1 MQVIL
6 SESAL
11 LQQYNSFPQ
20 ELQLAVS
27 AYIELLAEKY
37 DKLVNTTPEKK
48 KRQFGIGKGIVN
60 YMSPDFDEAIEDLS
74 DKMF

>member
-1 MQVIL
+1 MQAIL

-27 AYIELLAEKY
+27 AYIELLSEKY
-37 DKLVNTTPEKK
+37 NKLINTTPEKK
-48 KRQFGIGKGIVN
+48 KRQFGGLEGKIKVPADFNEPIV
-60 YMSPDFDEAIEDLS
+60 DFDEY
-74 DKMF
+74 MQ

>member
-1 MQVIL
+1 MQAIL

-27 AYIELLAEKY
+27 AYIELLSEKY
-37 DKLVNTTPEKK
+37 NKLINTAPEKK
-48 KRQFGIGKGIVN
+48 KRQFGGLEGKIKVPADFNEPIV
-60 YMSPDFDEAIEDLS
+60 DFDEY
-74 DKMF
+74 MQ

>member
-1 MQVIL
+1 MQAIL

-27 AYIELLAEKY
+27 AYIELLSEKY
-37 DKLVNTTPEKK
+37 NKLINTTTEKK
-48 KRQFGIGKGIVN
+48 KRQFGGLEGKIKVPADFNEPIV
-60 YMSPDFDEAIEDLS
+60 DFDEY
-74 DKMF
+74 MQ